1 MGKINYLYTEHPKK
15 SHSCFGGIQINDKM
29 TIATKNS
36 DANEVNLQQN
46 DLSINDADQLQTKID
61 DLLGEIDV
69 EKMLNEVQLAM
80 QPLQDKITEMSNSI
94 FSRVDEMGRKIGELE
109 SKIMEVV
116 NEATGQPESVITTV
130 SSDIPAV
137 QS

>member
-1 MGKINYLYTEHPKK
+1 M
-15 SHSCFGGIQINDKM
+15 
-29 TIATKNS
+29 
-36 DANEVNLQQN
+36 
-46 DLSINDADQLQTKID
+46 
-61 DLLGEIDV
+61 LGEIDV
-69 EKMLNEVQLAM
+69 EKMLTDVQLAM

-116 NEATGQPESVITTV
+116 NEATVQPESVITTV
-130 SSDIPAV
+130 SSDIPAI

>member
-1 MGKINYLYTEHPKK
+1 
-15 SHSCFGGIQINDKM
+15 M
-29 TIATKNS
+29 TK
-36 DANEVNLQQN
+36 
-46 DLSINDADQLQTKID
+46 TKID
-61 DLLGEIDV
+61 ELLGEIDV

-116 NEATGQPESVITTV
+116 NEATVQPESVITTV
-130 SSDIPAV
+130 SSDIPAI